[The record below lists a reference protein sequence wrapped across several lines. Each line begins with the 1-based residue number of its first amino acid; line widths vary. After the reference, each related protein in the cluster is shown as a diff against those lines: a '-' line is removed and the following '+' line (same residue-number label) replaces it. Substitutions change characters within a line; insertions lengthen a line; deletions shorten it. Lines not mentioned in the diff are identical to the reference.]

1 MAKWSTPGYDDN
13 GSDELAITNEVQ
25 MHEAIR
31 QSVQENIDRNIEC
44 IRQKMLGRGG
54 IVVQSFSVGDVV
66 RLRIP
71 GTDRTR
77 LGRKFLPCRC

>member
-1 MAKWSTPGYDDN
+1 
-13 GSDELAITNEVQ
+13 

-31 QSVQENIDRNIEC
+31 QSVQENIDWNVEC

-54 IVVQSFSVGDVV
+54 RVVQSVSVGDVV

-71 GTDRTR
+71 GVTEHS
-77 LGRKFLPCRC
+77 LVENFYHARC